1 MPADRIPMLV
11 ELLKADPSDWLGHLM
26 LGNEYLAAD
35 RPADAARH
43 LALYCDRFEGDKG
56 AAFLSLARAL
66 EAQGDVD
73 AARGAI
79 ARGIENALL
88 HRHRALVESL
98 ESERSRLHE
107 VMS

>member
-11 ELLKADPSDWLGHLM
+11 ELLEADPSDWLGHLL

-56 AAFLSLARAL
+56 AAFLSLARAH
-66 EAQGDVD
+66 EALGDVE
-73 AARGAI
+73 AARGAL
-79 ARGIENALL
+79 ARGIENALG
-88 HRHRALVESL
+88 HRHRALVQSL
-98 ESERSRLHE
+98 ETERARLDA
-107 VMS
+107 VTS